1 MRPERSWGM
10 SHRILIP
17 AVFVLIVLG
26 CASAP
31 KDASKPGADSSP
43 RLRCR
48 TELQYTPGPL
58 GTMGQSTPVQKC
70 EPLEVPPLPSGAV
83 PSPGGTPAPTTQTVP
98 PPKGDAPPA
107 GD

>member
-1 MRPERSWGM
+1 MQ
-10 SHRILIP
+10 HRIWI
-17 AVFVLIVLG
+17 AGVLVIVLG
-26 CASAP
+26 CAGTQGKAP
-31 KDASKPGADSSP
+31 AQGADATP

-70 EPLEVPPLPSGAV
+70 EPVEMPPLPPGAV
-83 PSPGGTPAPTTQTVP
+83 PSPGGSPAPTTQTVP
-98 PPKGDAPPA
+98 APKGDTPPA